1 MGYKMLFDYYIK
13 LKDKDGDKIVV
24 DPLRDTEA
32 EIKEMLNC
40 SSAEAKKTLALL
52 EQEYQVYS
60 KPCQILLC
68 KNEDVIFNFE
78 TYGMTWGTEERPH
91 KYNELN
97 EWDFRSFIDGKK
109 LRTEKKTPKIKKII
123 VTSTET
129 QIKRAKQLYF
139 AKTIGFN
146 ITYKDYQRFYLM
158 P

>member
-1 MGYKMLFDYYIK
+1 MLFDYYIK

-32 EIKEMLNC
+32 EIKGMLNC

-68 KNEDVIFNFE
+68 KKEDVIYNFE

-97 EWDFRSFIDGKK
+97 EWDFRSFVDGKK
-109 LRTEKKTPKIKKII
+109 LRPEKKTPKIKKVV

-139 AKTIGFN
+139 AKTIGFD
-146 ITYKDYQRFYLM
+146 ITYKDYQKYYLL
-158 P
+158 

>member
-1 MGYKMLFDYYIK
+1 MLFDYYIK
-13 LKDKDGDKIVV
+13 LKDKDGERIVV

-32 EIKEMLNC
+32 EIKEMAGC

-78 TYGMTWGTEERPH
+78 TYGMTWGTKESPH
-91 KYNELN
+91 KYNVLN
-97 EWDFRSFIDGKK
+97 EWDFRSFLEGKK
-109 LRTEKKTPKIKKII
+109 TRTEKKAPKIKKVV
-123 VTSTET
+123 VTCTET
-129 QIKRAKQLYF
+129 QIKRAKQLFY

-146 ITYKDYQRFYLM
+146 ITYKDYQKFYLM
-158 P
+158 